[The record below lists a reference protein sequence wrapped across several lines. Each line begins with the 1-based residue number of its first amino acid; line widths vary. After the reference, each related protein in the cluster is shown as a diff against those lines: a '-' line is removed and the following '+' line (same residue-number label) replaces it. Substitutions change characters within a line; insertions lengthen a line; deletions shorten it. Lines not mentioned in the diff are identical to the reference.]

1 MGVADMTPAI
11 ALLMVSLLLFFLGR
25 RHKAEEGAQ
34 HVLGVSFVAFLLS
47 LMLFAINVKAA
58 DEPAPAEGERYV
70 VMKFT
75 LAQQIA
81 ARLEAQA
88 AEIKRL
94 RDELKNATAPK
105 ECI

>member
-1 MGVADMTPAI
+1 MTPAI

-58 DEPAPAEGERYV
+58 DPEPAEGERYV

-81 ARLEAQA
+81 ARLEAQDI
-88 AEIKRL
+88 EIKRL
-94 RDELKNATAPK
+94 RDELKKATAPK